1 MSKTIVLF
9 GGYGMLGTALRQTLH
24 TYPLLIPRHSEVDI
38 TQRAAVLEYIQAHSP
53 AVVINAAAYTKVD
66 DCETNQTVAQQ
77 VNGEAPG
84 FMAEAAQQC
93 GARLF
98 HYSTDYVFSGTKQSG
113 YVEVDQ
119 PDQPVNAYGASKL
132 LGEQLIQ
139 QHLPDRHYIMR
150 TAWLFGA
157 GGQNFVDTM
166 LRLGRTKPALQVV
179 NDQHG
184 SPTYTEDLAKVT
196 RALMEGVLP
205 GGIYH
210 VTNSGVCTWYEFAQ
224 EIFRLAQLPVS
235 VTPCTSAEVPR
246 PARRPTY
253 SMLINTKT
261 PPLRSWQTA
270 LADYI
275 TSSSGQR

>member
-1 MSKTIVLF
+1 
-9 GGYGMLGTALRQTLH
+9 MLGSALRRVLANDTVLAPLH
-24 TYPLLIPRHSEVDI
+24 SAVDI
-38 TQRAAVLEYIQAHSP
+38 TQRDAVLQFIDQAKP
-53 AVVINAAAYTKVD
+53 DVIINAAAYTKVD
-66 DCETNQTVAQQ
+66 DCETNVAVAQQ
-77 VNGEAPG
+77 VNGQAPG

-113 YVEVDQ
+113 YTEVDQ

-132 LGEQLIQ
+132 LGEQMIQ
-139 QHLPDRHYIMR
+139 QCLPDRHYIMR
-150 TAWLFGA
+150 TAWLFGR

-184 SPTYTEDLAKVT
+184 SPTFTEDLAKVT